1 MDDTELTELLKELV
15 AAAVSLAE
23 NVEIIAQAVQDMDDD
38 T

>member
-1 MDDTELTELLKELV
+1 MNDEELTELLKELV
-15 AAAVSLAE
+15 AACVKMSE